1 MNNNRPWYYDWKT
14 EIELA
19 CKFINKGRATNFS
32 GHTLKSNYE
41 VYYELCLGRIIY
53 ESNLIESAG
62 LSLSD
67 TKKIVSKN
75 NNLTNPG
82 KRGQIIKQ
90 LEQELKKKKGHK
102 GYLSLSGKKRS
113 TFEVYKHLM
122 AILFAIFKSPGSFF
136 SESFIKKIHFIMASG
151 LMPKDAGIDA
161 GNYRIDNRT
170 TDFQTPFP
178 AWQNVPE
185 AMKLWVERSND
196 LMNSSENPVIKA
208 ARISYDF
215 VAIHPFP
222 DFNGRMSRLIMNM
235 VLLREGLPFLV
246 ALKGNKKEKHKY
258 MNSLRRANQGKIDRY
273 ACLIAIAVNNAFKE
287 FNANLEKAG
296 IEPILSK
303 TNI

>member
-1 MNNNRPWYYDWKT
+1 MNNNKPWYSDWKT
-14 EIELA
+14 ETELA
-19 CKFINKGRATNFS
+19 CKFIKKGRAINFS
-32 GHTLKSNYE
+32 GHTIKSNYE
-41 VYYELCLGRIIY
+41 AYYELCLGKIIY

-82 KRGQIIKQ
+82 KRGLIIRK
-90 LEQELKKKKGHK
+90 LEQELKKKNKHK
-102 GYLSLSGKKRS
+102 GYISLSGKKRS
-113 TFEVYKHLM
+113 TLEVYKHLM

-136 SESFIKKIHFIMASG
+136 SEAFIKKIHYIMASG
-151 LMPKDAGIDA
+151 LMPKDAGIEA

-178 AWQNVPE
+178 AWQDVPQ
-185 AMKLWVERSND
+185 AMKQWVERANEVMDSN
-196 LMNSSENPVIKA
+196 ENPVIKA
-208 ARISYDF
+208 AKISHSF

-235 VLLREGLPFLV
+235 VLLREGMPFLV
-246 ALKGNKKEKHKY
+246 ALKGSKKEKHKY
-258 MNSLRRANQGKIDRY
+258 MNSLRRANLGKIDRY

-296 IEPILSK
+296 LKPIPP
-303 TNI
+303 